1 MKIGII
7 GSGVI
12 VLEALKSIALSG
24 TSTCTALWHR
34 DVDVAGAENLKAQFG
49 IPRLY
54 TDLDEFLKDDTFD
67 VVYIGVINSLH
78 YFNALKAL
86 QAGKNVICEKPFTP
100 TGAEAKELID
110 LAKEKNLFLFEA
122 IMLRYT
128 DNYELIRS
136 KLPELGDI
144 KMVQCNYSQYSRRY
158 DKYLEGIVLPAFD
171 PKLAGGCIYDIN
183 IYNIHFTMGLFGR
196 PQAYKYYPN
205 IGFNGIDVSGILI
218 LDYGTFKAVCCGA
231 KDSNSKAG
239 CTIQGV
245 KGYLNVDSMPGQVQN
260 LSLIFN
266 GQVPQVIGEN
276 LDDIMVNEFIKIDKI
291 VASKNYT
298 LCYEYLNQT
307 YDVMDVVEKAREEAG
322 VIFPRS

>member
-1 MKIGII
+1 
-7 GSGVI
+7 
-12 VLEALKSIALSG
+12 
-24 TSTCTALWHR
+24 
-34 DVDVAGAENLKAQFG
+34 
-49 IPRLY
+49 
-54 TDLDEFLKDDTFD
+54 
-67 VVYIGVINSLH
+67 
-78 YFNALKAL
+78 
-86 QAGKNVICEKPFTP
+86 
-100 TGAEAKELID
+100 
-110 LAKEKNLFLFEA
+110 
-122 IMLRYT
+122 
-128 DNYELIRS
+128 
-136 KLPELGDI
+136 
-144 KMVQCNYSQYSRRY
+144 
-158 DKYLEGIVLPAFD
+158 
-171 PKLAGGCIYDIN
+171 
-183 IYNIHFTMGLFGR
+183 MGLFGR